1 MANGVKRFEDL
12 IAWQK
17 ARELA
22 SAVYDATTKG
32 GFAKDFG
39 LRDQITRAVVSV
51 MSNLAEGFE
60 RGTRSEF
67 HQYIVVA
74 KASCADVR
82 SDLYLAHDIGYLDSG
97 QFEKL
102 MAQADEVARIVNA
115 LRSAVQKRRDG
126 NK

>member
-1 MANGVKRFEDL
+1 MAGVKRFEDL

-22 SAVYDATTKG
+22 RAVYEATTKDR
-32 GFAKDFG
+32 FARDFG
-39 LRDQITRAVVSV
+39 FRDQITRAAVSV

-60 RGTRSEF
+60 RGSRSEF

-74 KASCADVR
+74 KASCAEVR
-82 SDLYLAHDIGYLDSG
+82 SDLYLAHDVGYIDPG
-97 QFEKL
+97 HFEKL

-115 LRSAVQKRRDG
+115 LRTAVQKRRDLG
-126 NK
+126 K